1 VTCVHLHLHPCVCT
15 CICICAC
22 TCVPVSVHVL
32 VCVPD
37 WTGGVRVRVRVCP
50 GVRHARAS
58 PRGGAVPCP
67 PCPPPASSRLGGS
80 RWRITRRRRAGAAGQ
95 GAPGPQRGGGGR
107 GRDGGRGRGRSASAS
122 RGEKFPTRRARLRS
136 FGHAARRQSQANTA
150 PAWTRRG
157 ATARSPTGKLRRG
170 ARGVAAQG
178 HREEPQPVRE
188 ANSLDP
194 RAERENPERAAGRD
208 HPGTKSC
215 SPRRVAATLSPTSPQ
230 GLAKPDPDLTHRLSS
245 GARASLQKKAS
256 TIHDIWDPNVAHP
269 KSHSSNTFLCCET
282 RCPGDSTLLP
292 HQPGEV
298 MRPWVLGQ

>member
-1 VTCVHLHLHPCVCT
+1 V
-15 CICICAC
+15 A
-22 TCVPVSVHVL
+22 
-32 VCVPD
+32 D
-37 WTGGVRVRVRVCP
+37 
-50 GVRHARAS
+50 HA
-58 PRGGAVPCP
+58 
-67 PCPPPASSRLGGS
+67 PPPGRCSGAGCAGPAA
-80 RWRITRRRRAGAAGQ
+80 RRRREGTRWREGTR
-95 GAPGPQRGGGGR
+95 PERQRLAR
-107 GRDGGRGRGRSASAS
+107 GKVSHPESQA
-122 RGEKFPTRRARLRS
+122 EKFRPRRAAPKPGQHCPRVD
-136 FGHAARRQSQANTA
+136 AARRY
-150 PAWTRRG
+150 
-157 ATARSPTGKLRRG
+157 SPTGKLRRG

-188 ANSLDP
+188 ADSLDP

-215 SPRRVAATLSPTSPQ
+215 SPRRVAATLSPTCPQ